1 MRHKF
6 LKFLPS
12 FILIVIAIGI
22 WFSQNWYKMPKYI
35 GDIKNPTYENI
46 QINWEDGPKTR
57 TSSKPNIIIIL
68 VDDLGFNQISSYG
81 GGMANGQFK
90 TPNIDKL
97 ANDGVLCTNG
107 YSSSPVCSPSRA
119 SLLTGRFATRFGYE
133 FTPTTSSM
141 MKAISVFSK
150 KNGIADGIYYDN
162 REENIIAID
171 QMGIPQ
177 SEKTIPE
184 MLKPEGY
191 HNIHIGKWHL
201 GHGKDFLPRKH
212 GFDESLR
219 MDQGSLFLP
228 ENDKNVINAKLD
240 FDPIDKVLWGNLPYA
255 VNFNEGP
262 RMNPDGHLTDYLTDE
277 AVKVI
282 EKNKNRPFFLYLAYW
297 AVHSP
302 LQAKKEDYEKLS
314 FIKNHEERVLA
325 SMVMTVDR
333 GVGKIRD
340 VLKENNMDDNTI
352 IIFTSDNGA
361 PGYIGLPDLNK
372 PYRGWKLT
380 HFEGGVHVPFIVS
393 YPNKIPKGSAYNGRV
408 SNLDIFSTAASL
420 AGIDINRNDLQ
431 QIQFD
436 GVNILPYLSG
446 EKEGEPDRV
455 LFNKSGDYSFLIKDG
470 WKLQVDL
477 IQNKKWLYNLNED
490 PTEQINLIES
500 DLEKLNELGKILN
513 KKLSEQVKP
522 IWPSLLDWPIF
533 IDKTLD
539 ETVIKNDEY
548 IFWAN

>member
-1 MRHKF
+1 MRQNFFRF
-6 LKFLPS
+6 LIV
-12 FILIVIAIGI
+12 FILVVVAIGI

-35 GDIKNPTYENI
+35 SNLKNPTIENVTI
-46 QINWEDGPKTR
+46 EWENGPKNR
-57 TSSKPNIIIIL
+57 SISKPNIIVVL

-81 GGMANGQFK
+81 GGMSNGNFK
-90 TPNIDKL
+90 TPNIDNL

-107 YSSSPVCSPSRA
+107 YSSSPICSPSRA

-141 MKAISVFSK
+141 MKAISLFSK
-150 KNGIADGIYYDN
+150 KNEVADGIYYN
-162 REENIIAID
+162 KREENIIDIE
-171 QMGIPQ
+171 QMGLPQ
-177 SEKTIPE
+177 SEKTIAE

-191 HNIHIGKWHL
+191 HSIHIGKWHL
-201 GHGKDFLPRKH
+201 GHANDFLPRKH

-219 MDQGSLFLP
+219 IDQGSLFLP
-228 ENDKNVINAKLD
+228 EDDKNVINAKLE

-262 RMNPDGHLTDYLTDE
+262 RMNPDGHLTDYLTNE

-302 LQAKKEDYEKLS
+302 LQATKEDYEKLS
-314 FIKNHEERVLA
+314 FIENHDERVLA

-340 VLKENNMDDNTI
+340 VLKKNNIDDNTI

-393 YPNKIPKGSAYNGRV
+393 YPNKIPKGTTYNGRV
-408 SNLDIFSTAASL
+408 SNLDILSTVASV
-420 AGIDINRNDLQ
+420 AGVDMNRNDLKE
-431 QIQFD
+431 IEFD
-436 GVNILPYLSG
+436 GANVLPYLIG
-446 EKEGEPDRV
+446 ENEGEPQRV
-455 LFNKSGDYSFLIKDG
+455 LFNKSGNYSFIIKEG

-477 IQNKKWLYNLNED
+477 VQNKKWLYNLKED
-490 PTEQINLIES
+490 PTEQVNLIKS
-500 DLEKLNELGKILN
+500 DLEKLNELEKILN

-539 ETVIKNDEY
+539 ETVNKNDEY

>member
-1 MRHKF
+1 MKSKFFKF
-6 LKFLPS
+6 LLSFL
-12 FILIVIAIGI
+12 LIVVAIGI

-35 GDIKNPTYENI
+35 SNFTNSTYENVAI
-46 QINWEDGPKTR
+46 EWENGPISR
-57 TSSKPNIIIIL
+57 TNSKPNIIVVLI
-68 VDDLGFNQISSYG
+68 DDLGFNQISSYG
-81 GGMANGQFK
+81 GGMANGKFK

-97 ANDGVLCTNG
+97 ASDGVLCTNG

-141 MKAISVFSK
+141 MKAVNIFSK
-150 KNGIADGIYYDN
+150 KNEVVDGIYHND
-162 REENIIAID
+162 RSENIIDID

-177 SEKTIPE
+177 SERTIAE

-201 GHGKDFLPRKH
+201 GHAKDFLPRRH

-228 ENDKNVINAKLD
+228 EDDNNVVNAKID
-240 FDPIDKVLWGNLPYA
+240 FDPIDKLLWGNLPYA

-262 RMNPDGHLTDYLTDE
+262 RIKPDGHLTDYLTDE

-314 FIKNHEERVLA
+314 FIENHEERVLA

-340 VLKENNMDDNTI
+340 VLKKNKIDDNTI

-393 YPNKIPKGSAYNGRV
+393 YPNKISKGKTYKGRV
-408 SNLDIFSTAASL
+408 SNLDIFSTVASV
-420 AGIDINRNDLQ
+420 AGVDLNRNDLRE
-431 QIQFD
+431 IKFD

-446 EKEGEPDRV
+446 ANEGEPERI

-477 IQNKKWLYNLNED
+477 VQNKKWLYNLNQD
-490 PTEQINLIES
+490 PIEKINLIKS
-500 DLEKLNELGKILN
+500 NIEKLNELELILSN
-513 KKLSEQVKP
+513 KLSEQVKP

-539 ETVIKNDEY
+539 EKVNKTDEY

>member
-1 MRHKF
+1 MKSKFFKF
-6 LKFLPS
+6 LLSFL
-12 FILIVIAIGI
+12 LIVVAIGI

-35 GDIKNPTYENI
+35 SNFTNSTYENVAI
-46 QINWEDGPKTR
+46 EWENGPISR
-57 TSSKPNIIIIL
+57 TNSKPNIIVVLI
-68 VDDLGFNQISSYG
+68 DDLGFNQISSYG
-81 GGMANGQFK
+81 GGMANGKFK

-97 ANDGVLCTNG
+97 ASDGVLCTNG

-141 MKAISVFSK
+141 MKAISIFSK
-150 KNGIADGIYYDN
+150 KNEVVDGIYHND
-162 REENIIAID
+162 RSENIIDID

-177 SEKTIPE
+177 SERTIAE

-201 GHGKDFLPRKH
+201 GHAKDFLPRRH

-219 MDQGSLFLP
+219 IDQGSLFLP
-228 ENDKNVINAKLD
+228 EDDENVINAKLD

-314 FIKNHEERVLA
+314 FIENHEERVLA

-340 VLKENNMDDNTI
+340 VLKKNKIDDNTI

-393 YPNKIPKGSAYNGRV
+393 YPNKISKGRTYKGRV
-408 SNLDIFSTAASL
+408 SNLDIFSTVASV
-420 AGIDINRNDLQ
+420 AGVDMTRNDLKD
-431 QIQFD
+431 IAFD
-436 GVNILPYLSG
+436 GANLIPYLSG
-446 EKEGEPDRV
+446 ENEGEPERI
-455 LFNKSGDYSFLIKDG
+455 LFNKSGDYSFLIKEG

-477 IQNKKWLYNLNED
+477 VQNKKWLYNLNED
-490 PTEQINLIES
+490 PTEQLNLSES
-500 DLEKLNELGKILN
+500 NFTKLNELEEILN
-513 KKLSEQVKP
+513 NKLSEQVKP

-539 ETVIKNDEY
+539 DKVNKNDEY

>member
-1 MRHKF
+1 MRKNF
-6 LKFLPS
+6 LRFLIV
-12 FILIVIAIGI
+12 FILVFVAIGI

-35 GDIKNPTYENI
+35 SNLKNPTIENVAI
-46 QINWEDGPKTR
+46 EWEDGPKSR
-57 TSSKPNIIIIL
+57 TSSKPNIIVVL

-81 GGMANGQFK
+81 GGMANGKFK

-97 ANDGVLCTNG
+97 ASDGVLCTNG

-119 SLLTGRFATRFGYE
+119 SLLTGRFATRFGFE

-141 MKAISVFSK
+141 MKAVSLFSK
-150 KNGIADGIYYDN
+150 KNEVADGIYYN
-162 REENIIAID
+162 EREENIIDIEE
-171 QMGIPQ
+171 MGLPQ
-177 SEKTIPE
+177 SEKTISE

-201 GHGKDFLPRKH
+201 GHAKDFLPRKH

-219 MDQGSLFLP
+219 IDQGSLFLP
-228 ENDKNVINAKLD
+228 EDDKNVINAKLE

-262 RMNPDGHLTDYLTDE
+262 RMNPDGHLTDYLTNE

-302 LQAKKEDYEKLS
+302 LQATKEDYEKLS
-314 FIKNHEERVLA
+314 FIENHDERVLA

-340 VLKENNMDDNTI
+340 VLKKNNIDDNTI

-393 YPNKIPKGSAYNGRV
+393 YPNKIPKGTTYNGRV
-408 SNLDIFSTAASL
+408 SNLDILSTVASV
-420 AGIDINRNDLQ
+420 AGVDMNRNDLKE
-431 QIQFD
+431 IEFD
-436 GVNILPYLSG
+436 GVNVLPYLIG
-446 EKEGEPDRV
+446 ENEGEPQRV
-455 LFNKSGDYSFLIKDG
+455 LFNKSGNYSFLIKDG

-477 IQNKKWLYNLNED
+477 VQNKKWLYNLKED
-490 PTEQINLIES
+490 PTEQINLIKS
-500 DLEKLNELGKILN
+500 DLEKLNELELILSN
-513 KKLSEQVKP
+513 KLSEQVKP

-539 ETVIKNDEY
+539 EKVNNTDEY

>member
-1 MRHKF
+1 MRKNF
-6 LKFLPS
+6 FRLLIV
-12 FILIVIAIGI
+12 FILIVVAIGI

-35 GDIKNPTYENI
+35 SNLKNPTIENVKI
-46 QINWEDGPKTR
+46 EWENGPETR
-57 TSSKPNIIIIL
+57 TNFKPNIIVVL

-81 GGMANGQFK
+81 GGMSNGNFK
-90 TPNIDKL
+90 TPNIDNL
-97 ANDGVLCTNG
+97 AKDGVLCTNG
-107 YSSSPVCSPSRA
+107 YSSSPICSPSRA

-133 FTPTTSSM
+133 FTPTTSSF
-141 MKAISVFSK
+141 MKAISLFSK
-150 KNGIADGIYYDN
+150 KNEVADGIYYDK
-162 REENIIAID
+162 REENIIDIE
-171 QMGIPQ
+171 QMGLPQ
-177 SEKTIPE
+177 SEKTIAE
-184 MLKPEGY
+184 ILKPEGY

-201 GHGKDFLPRKH
+201 GHANDFLPRKH

-219 MDQGSLFLP
+219 IDQGSLFLP
-228 ENDKNVINAKLD
+228 EDDENVINAKLE

-262 RMNPDGHLTDYLTDE
+262 RMNPDGHLTDYLTNE

-314 FIKNHEERVLA
+314 FIENHDERVLA

-340 VLKENNMDDNTI
+340 VLKKNNIDDNTI

-393 YPNKIPKGSAYNGRV
+393 YPNKIPKGITYNGRV
-408 SNLDIFSTAASL
+408 SNLDILSTVASV
-420 AGIDINRNDLQ
+420 AGVDMDRNDLKE
-431 QIQFD
+431 IEFD
-436 GVNILPYLSG
+436 GVNVLPYLIG
-446 EKEGEPDRV
+446 ENEGEPERV
-455 LFNKSGDYSFLIKDG
+455 LFNKSGNYSFIIKEG

-477 IQNKKWLYNLNED
+477 VQNKKWLYNLNED
-490 PTEQINLIES
+490 PTEQINLIKS
-500 DLEKLNELGKILN
+500 DLKKLNELEKILN

-539 ETVIKNDEY
+539 ETVNNNDEY

>member
-1 MRHKF
+1 MRKNF
-6 LKFLPS
+6 FKLIIV
-12 FILIVIAIGI
+12 FILISVAIGI

-35 GDIKNPTYENI
+35 SNLKNPTIENVKI
-46 QINWEDGPKTR
+46 EWENGPETR
-57 TSSKPNIIIIL
+57 TNFKPNIIVVL

-81 GGMANGQFK
+81 GGMSNGNFK
-90 TPNIDKL
+90 TPNIDNL
-97 ANDGVLCTNG
+97 AKDGVLCTNG
-107 YSSSPVCSPSRA
+107 YSSSPICSPSRA

-141 MKAISVFSK
+141 MKAISLFSK
-150 KNGIADGIYYDN
+150 KNEVADGIYYDK
-162 REENIIAID
+162 REENIIDIE
-171 QMGIPQ
+171 QMGLPQ
-177 SEKTIPE
+177 SEKTIAE

-201 GHGKDFLPRKH
+201 GHAKDFLPRKH

-219 MDQGSLFLP
+219 IDQGSLFLP
-228 ENDKNVINAKLD
+228 EDDKNVINAKLE
-240 FDPIDKVLWGNLPYA
+240 FDPIDKILWGNLPYG

-262 RMNPDGHLTDYLTDE
+262 RMNPDGHLTDYLTNE
-277 AVKVI
+277 AVKAI

-314 FIKNHEERVLA
+314 FIENHEERVLA
-325 SMVMTVDR
+325 SMVLTVDR

-340 VLKENNMDDNTI
+340 VLKKNNIDDNTI

-393 YPNKIPKGSAYNGRV
+393 YPNKIPKGTTYSGRV
-408 SNLDIFSTAASL
+408 SSLDILSTVASV
-420 AGIDINRNDLQ
+420 AGVDMNRNDLKE
-431 QIQFD
+431 IEFD
-436 GVNILPYLSG
+436 GTNVLPYLIG
-446 EKEGEPDRV
+446 EKEGEPERV
-455 LFNKSGDYSFLIKDG
+455 LFNKSGNYSFIIKEG

-477 IQNKKWLYNLNED
+477 VQNKKWLYNLNQD
-490 PTEQINLIES
+490 PTEQINLIKS
-500 DLEKLNELGKILN
+500 DLKKLNELEKILN

-539 ETVIKNDEY
+539 ETVNKNDEY

>member
-1 MRHKF
+1 MRKNF
-6 LKFLPS
+6 FRLLIV
-12 FILIVIAIGI
+12 FILIVVAIGI

-35 GDIKNPTYENI
+35 SNLKNPITENVTI
-46 QINWEDGPKTR
+46 EWENGPETR
-57 TSSKPNIIIIL
+57 TNFKPNIIVVLI
-68 VDDLGFNQISSYG
+68 DDLGFNQISSYG
-81 GGMANGQFK
+81 GGMSNGNFK
-90 TPNIDKL
+90 TPNIDNL

-107 YSSSPVCSPSRA
+107 YSSSPICSPSRA
-119 SLLTGRFATRFGYE
+119 SLLTGRFPTRFGYE

-141 MKAISVFSK
+141 MKAISLFSK
-150 KNGIADGIYYDN
+150 KNEVADGIYYDN
-162 REENIIAID
+162 REENIIDIE
-171 QMGIPQ
+171 QMGLPQ
-177 SEKTIPE
+177 SEKTIAE

-201 GHGKDFLPRKH
+201 GHSKDFLPRKH

-219 MDQGSLFLP
+219 IDQGSLFLP
-228 ENDKNVINAKLD
+228 EDDKNVINAKLE

-262 RMNPDGHLTDYLTDE
+262 RMNPDGHLTDYLTNE
-277 AVKVI
+277 AVKAI

-302 LQAKKEDYEKLS
+302 LQAKKEDYEKLF
-314 FIKNHEERVLA
+314 FIENHDERVLA

-340 VLKENNMDDNTI
+340 VLKKNNIDDNTI

-380 HFEGGVHVPFIVS
+380 HFEGGVHVPYIVS
-393 YPNKIPKGSAYNGRV
+393 YPNKIPKGITYNGRV
-408 SNLDIFSTAASL
+408 SNLDILSTVASV
-420 AGIDINRNDLQ
+420 AGVDMNRNDLKE
-431 QIQFD
+431 IEFD
-436 GVNILPYLSG
+436 GANVLPYLIG
-446 EKEGEPDRV
+446 ENEGEPERV
-455 LFNKSGDYSFLIKDG
+455 LFNKSGNYSYIIKEG
-470 WKLQVDL
+470 WKFQVDL
-477 IQNKKWLYNLNED
+477 VQNKKWLYNLNED
-490 PTEQINLIES
+490 PTEQENLIKS
-500 DLEKLNELGKILN
+500 DLEKLNELEKILN
-513 KKLSEQVKP
+513 KKISEQVKP

-539 ETVIKNDEY
+539 ETVNNNDEY

>member
-1 MRHKF
+1 MMRKLFKF
-6 LKFLPS
+6 LLIFV
-12 FILIVIAIGI
+12 LIVATIGI
-22 WFSQNWYKMPKYI
+22 WFSLNWYKMPKYI
-35 GDIKNPTYENI
+35 GQIKNPTQKNIPIEWEN
-46 QINWEDGPKTR
+46 GPKTR
-57 TSSKPNIIIIL
+57 TSSKPNIIVVL

-81 GGMANGQFK
+81 GGMSNGNFK

-97 ANDGVLCTNG
+97 ASDGVLCTNG

-141 MKAISVFSK
+141 MKAISLFSK
-150 KNGIADGIYYDN
+150 KNEVVDGVYHKD
-162 REENIIAID
+162 RSENIIDIE
-171 QMGIPQ
+171 QMGLPQ
-177 SEKTIPE
+177 SEKTIAE

-201 GHGKDFLPRKH
+201 GHANDFLPRKH

-228 ENDKNVINAKLD
+228 EDDENVINAKLE

-262 RMNPDGHLTDYLTDE
+262 RIKPDGHLTDYLTNE

-314 FIKNHEERVLA
+314 FIENHDERVLA

-333 GVGKIRD
+333 GVGKVRD
-340 VLKENNMDDNTI
+340 VLKKNNIDDNTI

-393 YPNKIPKGSAYNGRV
+393 YPNKIPKGTTYNGRV
-408 SNLDIFSTAASL
+408 SNLDILSTVASV
-420 AGIDINRNDLQ
+420 AGVDMNRNDLKD
-431 QIQFD
+431 IAFD
-436 GVNILPYLSG
+436 GANIIPYLSG
-446 EKEGEPDRV
+446 ENEGEPERI
-455 LFNKSGDYSFLIKDG
+455 LFNKSGNYSFIIKEG

-477 IQNKKWLYNLNED
+477 VQNKKWLYNLNED
-490 PTEQINLIES
+490 PTEQINLFKS
-500 DLEKLNELGKILN
+500 DLEKLNELELILSN
-513 KKLSEQVKP
+513 KLSEQVKP

-539 ETVIKNDEY
+539 EKVNNTDEY

>member
-1 MRHKF
+1 MMRKLFKF
-6 LKFLPS
+6 LLIFV
-12 FILIVIAIGI
+12 LIVATIGI

-35 GDIKNPTYENI
+35 GQIKNPTQKNIPIEWEN
-46 QINWEDGPKTR
+46 GPKTR
-57 TSSKPNIIIIL
+57 TSSKPNIIVVL

-81 GGMANGQFK
+81 RGMSNGNFK

-97 ANDGVLCTNG
+97 ASDGVLCTNG

-141 MKAISVFSK
+141 MKAISLFSK
-150 KNGIADGIYYDN
+150 KNEVVDGIYHKD
-162 REENIIAID
+162 RSENIIDIE
-171 QMGIPQ
+171 QMGLPQ
-177 SEKTIPE
+177 SEKTIAE

-201 GHGKDFLPRKH
+201 GHANDFLPRKH

-228 ENDKNVINAKLD
+228 EDDENVINAKLE

-262 RMNPDGHLTDYLTDE
+262 RMNPDGHLTDYLTNE

-314 FIKNHEERVLA
+314 FIENHEERVLA

-340 VLKENNMDDNTI
+340 ILKKNKIDDNTI

-380 HFEGGVHVPFIVS
+380 HFEGGVHVPYIVS
-393 YPNKIPKGSAYNGRV
+393 YPNKIPKGKTYNGRV
-408 SNLDIFSTAASL
+408 SNLDIYSTVANV
-420 AGIDINRNDLQ
+420 AGVDLNRNDLRE
-431 QIQFD
+431 IEFD
-436 GVNILPYLSG
+436 GVNLLPYLSG
-446 EKEGEPDRV
+446 ENEGEPERI

-477 IQNKKWLYNLNED
+477 VQNKKWLYNLNQD
-490 PTEQINLIES
+490 PTEKINLIES
-500 DLEKLNELGKILN
+500 DIEKLNQLELILSN
-513 KKLSEQVKP
+513 KLYEQVKP
-522 IWPSLLDWPIF
+522 IWQSLLDWPIF

-539 ETVIKNDEY
+539 EKVNKTDEY

>member
-6 LKFLPS
+6 FKFLLS
-12 FILIVIAIGI
+12 FIFIAFAIGF

-35 GDIKNPTYENI
+35 SNFNNPTSKNTPIEWEN
-46 QINWEDGPKTR
+46 GPETR
-57 TSSKPNIIIIL
+57 TNSKPNIIVIL

-81 GGMANGQFK
+81 GGMANGSFK

-97 ANDGVLCTNG
+97 ASEGVLCTNA

-119 SLLTGRFATRFGYE
+119 SLLTGRFATRFGFE

-141 MKAISVFSK
+141 MKAVSIFSK
-150 KNGIADGIYYDN
+150 KNEVANGIYYDE
-162 REENIIAID
+162 RKESILDIEE
-171 QMGIPQ
+171 MGIPQ
-177 SEKTIPE
+177 SEKTIAE

-201 GHGKDFLPRKH
+201 GHAKNFLPRLH

-228 ENDKNVINAKLD
+228 EDDKNVINAKLD

-262 RMNPDGHLTDYLTDE
+262 RMNPDGHLTDYLTNE

-282 EKNKNRPFFLYLAYW
+282 VKNKNRPFFLYLAYW

-314 FIKNHEERVLA
+314 FIENHEERVLA

-340 VLKENNMDDNTI
+340 VLKKNKINDNTI

-361 PGYIGLPDLNK
+361 PGYVGLPDLNK

-380 HFEGGVHVPFIVS
+380 HFEGGIHVPYIVS
-393 YPNKIPKGSAYNGRV
+393 YPNKIPKGKTYNGRV
-408 SNLDIFSTAASL
+408 SNLDIFSTVASV
-420 AGIDINRNDLQ
+420 ADVDMNRNDLRE
-431 QIQFD
+431 IEFD

-446 EKEGEPDRV
+446 ENEGEPERV

-477 IQNKKWLYNLNED
+477 VQNKKWLYNLNQD
-490 PTEQINLIES
+490 PTEKINLIES
-500 DLEKLNELGKILN
+500 DIEKLNELEKILN
-513 KKLSEQVKP
+513 DKLSEQVKP

-539 ETVIKNDEY
+539 EKVNKTDEY

>member
-1 MRHKF
+1 MMRKLFKF
-6 LKFLPS
+6 LLIFV
-12 FILIVIAIGI
+12 LIVASIGI

-35 GDIKNPTYENI
+35 AQIKNPIYENV

-57 TSSKPNIIIIL
+57 TSSKPNIIVVL

-81 GGMANGQFK
+81 GGMSNGNFK
-90 TPNIDKL
+90 TPNQDNL
-97 ANDGVLCTNG
+97 AKDGVLCTNG
-107 YSSSPVCSPSRA
+107 YSSSPICSPSRA
-119 SLLTGRFATRFGYE
+119 SLLTGRFPTRFGYE

-141 MKAISVFSK
+141 MKAISLFSK
-150 KNGIADGIYYDN
+150 KNEVADGVYYDK
-162 REENIIAID
+162 REENIIDIE
-171 QMGIPQ
+171 QMGLPQ
-177 SEKTIPE
+177 SEKTIAE

-201 GHGKDFLPRKH
+201 GHANDFLPRKH

-219 MDQGSLFLP
+219 IDQGSLFLP
-228 ENDKNVINAKLD
+228 EDDENVINAKLE

-262 RMNPDGHLTDYLTDE
+262 RMNPDGHLTDYLTNE

-314 FIKNHEERVLA
+314 FIENHDERVLA

-340 VLKENNMDDNTI
+340 VLKKNNIDDNTI

-380 HFEGGVHVPFIVS
+380 HFEGGVQVPYIVS
-393 YPNKIPKGSAYNGRV
+393 YPNKIPKVITYNGRV
-408 SNLDIFSTAASL
+408 SNLDILSTVASV
-420 AGIDINRNDLQ
+420 AGVDMDRNDLKE
-431 QIQFD
+431 IEFD
-436 GVNILPYLSG
+436 GANVLPYLIG
-446 EKEGEPDRV
+446 ENEGEPERV
-455 LFNKSGDYSFLIKDG
+455 LFNKSGNYSFIIKEG

-477 IQNKKWLYNLNED
+477 VQNKKWLYNLNED
-490 PTEQINLIES
+490 PTEQINLIKS
-500 DLEKLNELGKILN
+500 DLKKLNELEKILN

-539 ETVIKNDEY
+539 ETVNNNDEY

>member
-1 MRHKF
+1 MKRKFYKF
-6 LKFLPS
+6 LLS
-12 FILIVIAIGI
+12 FVLIVVAIGI

-35 GDIKNPTYENI
+35 SNFTNPTYENVAI
-46 QINWEDGPKTR
+46 EWENGPISR
-57 TSSKPNIIIIL
+57 TNSKPNIIVVL

-81 GGMANGQFK
+81 GGMANGKFK

-97 ANDGVLCTNG
+97 ASDGVLCTNG

-141 MKAISVFSK
+141 MKAVNIFSK
-150 KNGIADGIYYDN
+150 KNEVVDGIYHND
-162 REENIIAID
+162 RSENIIDIE

-177 SEKTIPE
+177 SERTIAE

-201 GHGKDFLPRKH
+201 GHAKDFLPRRH

-228 ENDKNVINAKLD
+228 EDDDDVVNAKID
-240 FDPIDKVLWGNLPYA
+240 FDPIDKLLWGNLPYA
-255 VNFNEGP
+255 VNFNEGTRIKP
-262 RMNPDGHLTDYLTDE
+262 EGHLTDYLTNE
-277 AVKVI
+277 AVKAI

-314 FIKNHEERVLA
+314 FIENHEERVLA

-340 VLKENNMDDNTI
+340 VLKKNNIDDNTI

-372 PYRGWKLT
+372 PYRGWKFT
-380 HFEGGVHVPFIVS
+380 HFEGGVHIPYIVS
-393 YPNKIPKGSAYNGRV
+393 YPNKIPKGKIYDGRV
-408 SNLDIFSTAASL
+408 SNLDIFSTVASV
-420 AGIDINRNDLQ
+420 AGVDLNRNDLRE
-431 QIQFD
+431 IKFD

-446 EKEGEPDRV
+446 ANEGEPERI

-477 IQNKKWLYNLNED
+477 VQNKKWLYNLNQD
-490 PTEQINLIES
+490 PIEKINLIES
-500 DLEKLNELGKILN
+500 NIEKLNELELILSN
-513 KKLSEQVKP
+513 KLSEQVKP

-539 ETVIKNDEY
+539 EKVNKTDEY

>member
-340 VLKENNMDDNTI
+340 VLKENYMDDNTI

-500 DLEKLNELGKILN
+500 YPEKLNELGKILN

>member
-1 MRHKF
+1 MRKIFFRF
-6 LKFLPS
+6 LIV
-12 FILIVIAIGI
+12 FILIVVAIGI

-35 GDIKNPTYENI
+35 SNLKNPTIENVTI
-46 QINWEDGPKTR
+46 EWENGPETR
-57 TSSKPNIIIIL
+57 TNFKPNIIVVL

-81 GGMANGQFK
+81 GGMSNGNFK
-90 TPNIDKL
+90 TPNIDNL
-97 ANDGVLCTNG
+97 AKDGVLCTNG
-107 YSSSPVCSPSRA
+107 YSSSPICSPSRA

-141 MKAISVFSK
+141 MKAISLFSK
-150 KNGIADGIYYDN
+150 KNEVADGIYYDK
-162 REENIIAID
+162 REENIIDIE
-171 QMGIPQ
+171 QMGLPQ
-177 SEKTIPE
+177 SEKTIAE

-201 GHGKDFLPRKH
+201 GHSKDFLPRKH

-219 MDQGSLFLP
+219 IDQGSLFLP
-228 ENDKNVINAKLD
+228 EDDKNVINAKLE

-262 RMNPDGHLTDYLTDE
+262 RMNPDGHLTDYLTNE
-277 AVKVI
+277 AVKAI

-314 FIKNHEERVLA
+314 FIENHDERVLA

-340 VLKENNMDDNTI
+340 VLKKNNIDDNTI

-380 HFEGGVHVPFIVS
+380 HFEGGVHVPFMVS
-393 YPNKIPKGSAYNGRV
+393 YPNKIPKGTTYSGRV
-408 SNLDIFSTAASL
+408 SSLDILSTVASV
-420 AGIDINRNDLQ
+420 AGVDMNRNDLKE
-431 QIQFD
+431 IEFD
-436 GVNILPYLSG
+436 GTNVLPYLIG
-446 EKEGEPDRV
+446 EKEGEPERV
-455 LFNKSGDYSFLIKDG
+455 LFNKSGNYSFIIKEG

-477 IQNKKWLYNLNED
+477 VQNKKWLYNLNED
-490 PTEQINLIES
+490 PTEQINLIKS
-500 DLEKLNELGKILN
+500 DLKKLNELEKILN

-539 ETVIKNDEY
+539 ETVNKNDEY

>member
-1 MRHKF
+1 MKRKFYKF
-6 LKFLPS
+6 LLS
-12 FILIVIAIGI
+12 FVLIVVAIGI

-35 GDIKNPTYENI
+35 SNFTNPTYENVAI
-46 QINWEDGPKTR
+46 EWENGPISR
-57 TSSKPNIIIIL
+57 TNSKPNIIVVL

-81 GGMANGQFK
+81 GGMANGKFK

-97 ANDGVLCTNG
+97 ASDGVLCTNG

-141 MKAISVFSK
+141 MKAVNIFSK
-150 KNGIADGIYYDN
+150 KNEVVDGIYHND
-162 REENIIAID
+162 RSENIIDIE

-177 SEKTIPE
+177 SERTIAE

-201 GHGKDFLPRKH
+201 GHAKDFLPRRH

-228 ENDKNVINAKLD
+228 EDDDDVVNAKID
-240 FDPIDKVLWGNLPYA
+240 FDPIDKLLWGNLPYA
-255 VNFNEGP
+255 VNFNEGTRIKP
-262 RMNPDGHLTDYLTDE
+262 EGHLTDYLTNE
-277 AVKVI
+277 AVKAI

-314 FIKNHEERVLA
+314 FIENHEERVLA

-340 VLKENNMDDNTI
+340 VLKKNNIDDNTI

-380 HFEGGVHVPFIVS
+380 HFEGGVHIPYIVN
-393 YPNKIPKGSAYNGRV
+393 YPNKIPKGKIYDGRV
-408 SNLDIFSTAASL
+408 SNLDIFSTVASV
-420 AGIDINRNDLQ
+420 AGVDLNRNDLRD
-431 QIQFD
+431 IKFD

-446 EKEGEPDRV
+446 GNEGEPERI
-455 LFNKSGDYSFLIKDG
+455 LFNKSGDYSFLIKEG

-477 IQNKKWLYNLNED
+477 VQNKKWLYNLNQD
-490 PTEQINLIES
+490 PTEQLNLSES
-500 DLEKLNELGKILN
+500 NFTKLNELEEILN
-513 KKLSEQVKP
+513 NKLSEQVKP

-539 ETVIKNDEY
+539 EKVNKTDEY

>member
-1 MRHKF
+1 MKRKFYKF
-6 LKFLPS
+6 LLS
-12 FILIVIAIGI
+12 FVLIVVAIGI

-35 GDIKNPTYENI
+35 SNFTNPTYENVAI
-46 QINWEDGPKTR
+46 EWENGPISR
-57 TSSKPNIIIIL
+57 TNSKPNIIVVL

-81 GGMANGQFK
+81 GGMANGKFK

-97 ANDGVLCTNG
+97 ASDGVLCTNG

-141 MKAISVFSK
+141 MKAVNVFSK
-150 KNGIADGIYYDN
+150 KNEVVDGIYHND
-162 REENIIAID
+162 RSENIIDIE

-177 SEKTIPE
+177 SERTIAE

-201 GHGKDFLPRKH
+201 GHAKDFLPRRH

-228 ENDKNVINAKLD
+228 EDDDDVVNAKID
-240 FDPIDKVLWGNLPYA
+240 FDPIDKLLWGNLPYA
-255 VNFNEGP
+255 VNFNEGTRIKP
-262 RMNPDGHLTDYLTDE
+262 EGYLTDYLTNE
-277 AVKVI
+277 AVKAI

-314 FIKNHEERVLA
+314 FIENHEERVLA

-340 VLKENNMDDNTI
+340 VLKKNNIDDNTI

-380 HFEGGVHVPFIVS
+380 HFEGGVHIPYIVS
-393 YPNKIPKGSAYNGRV
+393 YPNKIPKGKIYDGRV
-408 SNLDIFSTAASL
+408 SNLDIFSTVASV
-420 AGIDINRNDLQ
+420 AGVDLNRNDLRE
-431 QIQFD
+431 IKFD

-446 EKEGEPDRV
+446 ANEGEPERI

-477 IQNKKWLYNLNED
+477 VQNKKWLYNLNQD
-490 PTEQINLIES
+490 PIEKINLIES
-500 DLEKLNELGKILN
+500 NIEKLNELELILSN
-513 KKLSEQVKP
+513 KLSEQVKP

-539 ETVIKNDEY
+539 EKVNKTDEY

>member
-1 MRHKF
+1 MKRKFYKF
-6 LKFLPS
+6 LLS
-12 FILIVIAIGI
+12 FVLIVVAIGI

-35 GDIKNPTYENI
+35 SNFTNPTYENVAI
-46 QINWEDGPKTR
+46 EWENGPISR
-57 TSSKPNIIIIL
+57 TNSKPNIIVVL

-81 GGMANGQFK
+81 GGMANGKFK

-97 ANDGVLCTNG
+97 ASDGVLCTNG

-141 MKAISVFSK
+141 MKAVNVFSK
-150 KNGIADGIYYDN
+150 KNEVVDGIYHND
-162 REENIIAID
+162 RSENIIDIE

-177 SEKTIPE
+177 SERTIAE

-201 GHGKDFLPRKH
+201 GHAKDFLPRRH

-228 ENDKNVINAKLD
+228 EDDDDVVNAKID
-240 FDPIDKVLWGNLPYA
+240 FDPIDKLLWGNLPYA
-255 VNFNEGP
+255 VNFNEGTRIKP
-262 RMNPDGHLTDYLTDE
+262 EGHLTDYLTNE
-277 AVKVI
+277 AVKAI

-314 FIKNHEERVLA
+314 FIENHEERVLA

-340 VLKENNMDDNTI
+340 VLKKNNIDDNTI

-380 HFEGGVHVPFIVS
+380 HFEGGVHIPYIVS
-393 YPNKIPKGSAYNGRV
+393 YPNKIPKGKIYDGRV
-408 SNLDIFSTAASL
+408 SNLDIFSTVASV
-420 AGIDINRNDLQ
+420 AGVDLNRNDLRD
-431 QIQFD
+431 IKFD

-446 EKEGEPDRV
+446 GNEGEPERI
-455 LFNKSGDYSFLIKDG
+455 LFNKSGDYSFLIKEG

-477 IQNKKWLYNLNED
+477 VQNKKWLYNLNQD
-490 PTEQINLIES
+490 PIEKINLIES
-500 DLEKLNELGKILN
+500 DIEKLNELELILSN
-513 KKLSEQVKP
+513 KLSEQVKP

-539 ETVIKNDEY
+539 EKVNKTDEY

>member
-1 MRHKF
+1 MMRKLFKF
-6 LKFLPS
+6 LLIFV
-12 FILIVIAIGI
+12 LIVATIGI

-35 GDIKNPTYENI
+35 GQIKNPTQKNIPIEWEN
-46 QINWEDGPKTR
+46 GPKTR
-57 TSSKPNIIIIL
+57 TSSKPNIIVVL

-81 GGMANGQFK
+81 GGMSNGNFK

-97 ANDGVLCTNG
+97 ASDGVLCTNG

-141 MKAISVFSK
+141 MKAISLFSK
-150 KNGIADGIYYDN
+150 KNEVVDGVYHKD
-162 REENIIAID
+162 RFENIIDIE
-171 QMGIPQ
+171 QMGLPQ
-177 SEKTIPE
+177 SEKTIAE

-201 GHGKDFLPRKH
+201 GHANDFLPRKH

-228 ENDKNVINAKLD
+228 EDDENVINAKLE

-262 RMNPDGHLTDYLTDE
+262 RIKPDGHLTDYLTNE

-314 FIKNHEERVLA
+314 FIENHDERVLA

-340 VLKENNMDDNTI
+340 VLKKNNIDDNTI

-393 YPNKIPKGSAYNGRV
+393 YPKKIPKGTTYNGRV
-408 SNLDIFSTAASL
+408 SNLDILSTVASV
-420 AGIDINRNDLQ
+420 AGVDMNGNNLKDIA
-431 QIQFD
+431 FD
-436 GVNILPYLSG
+436 GANIIPYLSG
-446 EKEGEPDRV
+446 ENEGEPERI
-455 LFNKSGDYSFLIKDG
+455 LFNKSGNYSFIIKEG

-477 IQNKKWLYNLNED
+477 VQNKKWLYNLNED
-490 PTEQINLIES
+490 PTEQINLFKS
-500 DLEKLNELGKILN
+500 DLEKLNELELILSN
-513 KKLSEQVKP
+513 KLSEQVKP

-539 ETVIKNDEY
+539 EKVNNTDEY

>member
-1 MRHKF
+1 MKRKFFKF
-6 LKFLPS
+6 LLSFL
-12 FILIVIAIGI
+12 LIVVAIGI

-35 GDIKNPTYENI
+35 SNFTNSTYENVAI
-46 QINWEDGPKTR
+46 EWENGPISR
-57 TSSKPNIIIIL
+57 TNSKPNIIVVLI
-68 VDDLGFNQISSYG
+68 DDLGFNQISSYG
-81 GGMANGQFK
+81 GGMANGKFK

-97 ANDGVLCTNG
+97 ASDGVLCTNG

-141 MKAISVFSK
+141 MKAISIFSK
-150 KNGIADGIYYDN
+150 KNEVVDGIYHND
-162 REENIIAID
+162 RSENIIDID

-177 SEKTIPE
+177 SERTIAE

-201 GHGKDFLPRKH
+201 GHAKDFLPRRH

-219 MDQGSLFLP
+219 IDQGSLFLP
-228 ENDKNVINAKLD
+228 ENDENVINAKLD

-314 FIKNHEERVLA
+314 FIENHEERVLA

-340 VLKENNMDDNTI
+340 ILKKNKIDDNTI

-393 YPNKIPKGSAYNGRV
+393 YPNKISKGRTYKGRV
-408 SNLDIFSTAASL
+408 SNLDIFSTVASV
-420 AGIDINRNDLQ
+420 AGVDMTRNDLKD
-431 QIQFD
+431 IAFD
-436 GVNILPYLSG
+436 GANLIPYLSG
-446 EKEGEPDRV
+446 ENEGEPERI
-455 LFNKSGDYSFLIKDG
+455 LFNKSGDYSFLIKEG

-477 IQNKKWLYNLNED
+477 VQNKKWLYNLNED
-490 PTEQINLIES
+490 PTEQLNLSES
-500 DLEKLNELGKILN
+500 NFTKLNELEEILN
-513 KKLSEQVKP
+513 NKLSEQVKP
-522 IWPSLLDWPIF
+522 IWPSLIDWPIF

-539 ETVIKNDEY
+539 DKVNKNDEY

>member
-1 MRHKF
+1 MEHKF
-6 LKFLPS
+6 LKILLS
-12 FILIVIAIGI
+12 FVFIAIGTGI

-35 GDIKNPTYENI
+35 SNFTNPTYENI
-46 QINWEDGPKTR
+46 AIEWENGPESR
-57 TSSKPNIIIIL
+57 TSSKPNIIVVLI
-68 VDDLGFNQISSYG
+68 DDLGFNQISSYG
-81 GGMANGQFK
+81 GGMANGKFK

-141 MKAISVFSK
+141 MKAVNVFSK
-150 KNGIADGIYYDN
+150 KNEVVDGIYHND
-162 REENIIAID
+162 RSENIIDIE

-177 SEKTIPE
+177 SERTIAE

-201 GHGKDFLPRKH
+201 GHAKDFLPRRH

-228 ENDKNVINAKLD
+228 EDDDDVVNAKID
-240 FDPIDKVLWGNLPYA
+240 FDPIDKLLWGNLPYA
-255 VNFNEGP
+255 VNFNEGTRIKP
-262 RMNPDGHLTDYLTDE
+262 EGHLTDYLTNE
-277 AVKVI
+277 AVKAI

-314 FIKNHEERVLA
+314 FIENHEERVLA

-340 VLKENNMDDNTI
+340 VLKKNNIDDNTI

-393 YPNKIPKGSAYNGRV
+393 YPGKIPKGTTYNGRV
-408 SNLDIFSTAASL
+408 SNLDIFSTL
-420 AGIDINRNDLQ
+420 ANVAGVDMSREDL
-431 QIQFD
+431 IEIEFD

-446 EKEGEPDRV
+446 ENEGEPERI

-477 IQNKKWLYNLNED
+477 VQNKKWLYNLNED
-490 PTEQINLIES
+490 PTEQL
-500 DLEKLNELGKILN
+500 DLSETNFIKLNKLEEILN
-513 KKLSEQVKP
+513 NKLSEQVKP

-533 IDKTLD
+533 VDKTLD
-539 ETVIKNDEY
+539 QEVNNKDEY

>member
-1 MRHKF
+1 MMRKLFKF
-6 LKFLPS
+6 LLIFV
-12 FILIVIAIGI
+12 LIVATIGI

-35 GDIKNPTYENI
+35 GQIKNPTQKNIPIEWEN
-46 QINWEDGPKTR
+46 GPKTR
-57 TSSKPNIIIIL
+57 TSSKPNIIVVL

-81 GGMANGQFK
+81 GGMSNGNFK

-97 ANDGVLCTNG
+97 ASDGVLCTNG

-141 MKAISVFSK
+141 MKAISLFSK
-150 KNGIADGIYYDN
+150 KNEVVDGVYHKD
-162 REENIIAID
+162 RSENIIDIE
-171 QMGIPQ
+171 QMGLPQ
-177 SEKTIPE
+177 SEKTIAE

-201 GHGKDFLPRKH
+201 GHANDFLPRKH

-228 ENDKNVINAKLD
+228 EDDENVINAKLE

-262 RMNPDGHLTDYLTDE
+262 RIKPDGHLTDYLTNE

-314 FIKNHEERVLA
+314 FIENHDERVLA

-340 VLKENNMDDNTI
+340 VLKKNNIDDNTI

-393 YPNKIPKGSAYNGRV
+393 YPNKIPKGTTYNGRV
-408 SNLDIFSTAASL
+408 SNLDILSTVASV
-420 AGIDINRNDLQ
+420 AGVDMNRNDLKD
-431 QIQFD
+431 IAFD
-436 GVNILPYLSG
+436 GANIIPYLSG
-446 EKEGEPDRV
+446 ENEGEPERV
-455 LFNKSGDYSFLIKDG
+455 LFNKSGNYSFIIKEG

-477 IQNKKWLYNLNED
+477 VQNKKWLYNLNED
-490 PTEQINLIES
+490 PTEQINLFKS
-500 DLEKLNELGKILN
+500 DLEKLNELELILSN
-513 KKLSEQVKP
+513 KLSEQVKP

-539 ETVIKNDEY
+539 EKVNNTDEY

>member
-1 MRHKF
+1 MMRKLFKF
-6 LKFLPS
+6 LLIFV
-12 FILIVIAIGI
+12 LIVATIGI
-22 WFSQNWYKMPKYI
+22 WFSLNWYKMPKYI
-35 GDIKNPTYENI
+35 GQIKNPTQKNIPIEWEN
-46 QINWEDGPKTR
+46 GPKTR
-57 TSSKPNIIIIL
+57 TSSKPNIIVVL

-81 GGMANGQFK
+81 GGMSNGNFK

-97 ANDGVLCTNG
+97 ASDGVLCTNG

-141 MKAISVFSK
+141 MKAISLFSK
-150 KNGIADGIYYDN
+150 KNEVVDGVYHKD
-162 REENIIAID
+162 RSENIIDIE
-171 QMGIPQ
+171 QMGLPQ
-177 SEKTIPE
+177 SEKTIAE

-201 GHGKDFLPRKH
+201 GHANDFLPRKH

-228 ENDKNVINAKLD
+228 EDDENVINAKLE

-262 RMNPDGHLTDYLTDE
+262 RIKPDGHLTDYLTNE

-314 FIKNHEERVLA
+314 FIENHDERVLA

-340 VLKENNMDDNTI
+340 VLKKNNIDDNTI

-393 YPNKIPKGSAYNGRV
+393 YPNKIPKGTTYNGRV
-408 SNLDIFSTAASL
+408 SNLDILSTVASV
-420 AGIDINRNDLQ
+420 AGVDMNRNDLKD
-431 QIQFD
+431 IAFD
-436 GVNILPYLSG
+436 GANIIPYLSG
-446 EKEGEPDRV
+446 ENEGEPERI
-455 LFNKSGDYSFLIKDG
+455 LFNKSGNYSFIIKEG

-477 IQNKKWLYNLNED
+477 VQNKKWLYNLNED
-490 PTEQINLIES
+490 PTEQINLFKS
-500 DLEKLNELGKILN
+500 DLEKLNELELILSN
-513 KKLSEQVKP
+513 KLSEQVKP

-539 ETVIKNDEY
+539 EKVNNTDEY

>member
-408 SNLDIFSTAASL
+408 SNLDIFSTVASL

-431 QIQFD
+431 EIEFD

-500 DLEKLNELGKILN
+500 YPEKLNEFEKILN
-513 KKLSEQVKP
+513 EKLSEQVKP

>member
-1 MRHKF
+1 MKRKFFKF
-6 LKFLPS
+6 LLS
-12 FILIVIAIGI
+12 LVLIIVAIGI

-35 GDIKNPTYENI
+35 SNFTNPTYENVAI
-46 QINWEDGPKTR
+46 EWENGPISR
-57 TSSKPNIIIIL
+57 SNSKPNIIVVLI
-68 VDDLGFNQISSYG
+68 DDLGFNQISSYG
-81 GGMANGQFK
+81 GGMANGKFK

-97 ANDGVLCTNG
+97 ASDGVLCTNG

-141 MKAISVFSK
+141 MKAVNVFSK
-150 KNGIADGIYYDN
+150 KNEVVDGIYHND
-162 REENIIAID
+162 RSENIIDIE

-177 SEKTIPE
+177 SERTIAE

-201 GHGKDFLPRKH
+201 GHAKDFLPRRH

-228 ENDKNVINAKLD
+228 EDDDDVVNAKID
-240 FDPIDKVLWGNLPYA
+240 FDPIDKLLWGNLPYA
-255 VNFNEGP
+255 VNFNEGTRIKP
-262 RMNPDGHLTDYLTDE
+262 EGHLTDYLTNE
-277 AVKVI
+277 AVKAI

-314 FIKNHEERVLA
+314 FIENHEERVLA

-340 VLKENNMDDNTI
+340 VLKKNNIDDNTI

-361 PGYIGLPDLNK
+361 PGYIGLPHLNK

-380 HFEGGVHVPFIVS
+380 HFEGGIHIPYIVS
-393 YPNKIPKGSAYNGRV
+393 YPNKIPKGKTYDGRV
-408 SNLDIFSTAASL
+408 SNLDIFSTVASVADVDL
-420 AGIDINRNDLQ
+420 NRNDLRE
-431 QIQFD
+431 IKFD

-446 EKEGEPDRV
+446 GNEGEPERI

-477 IQNKKWLYNLNED
+477 VQNKKWLYNLKRD
-490 PTEQINLIES
+490 PTEKINLIES
-500 DLEKLNELGKILN
+500 DIEKLNELELILSN
-513 KKLSEQVKP
+513 KLSEQVKP

-539 ETVIKNDEY
+539 EKVNKTDEY

>member
-81 GGMANGQFK
+81 GGMANVQFK

-314 FIKNHEERVLA
+314 FIENHEERVLA

-340 VLKENNMDDNTI
+340 VLKENNIDDNTI

-500 DLEKLNELGKILN
+500 YPEKLNELGKILN

>member
-1 MRHKF
+1 MMRKLFKF
-6 LKFLPS
+6 LLIFV
-12 FILIVIAIGI
+12 LIVATIGI
-22 WFSQNWYKMPKYI
+22 WFSLNWYKMPKYI
-35 GDIKNPTYENI
+35 GQIKNPTQKNIPIEWEN
-46 QINWEDGPKTR
+46 GPKTR
-57 TSSKPNIIIIL
+57 TSSKPNIIVVL

-81 GGMANGQFK
+81 GGMSNGNFK

-97 ANDGVLCTNG
+97 ASDGVLCTNG

-141 MKAISVFSK
+141 MKAISLFSK
-150 KNGIADGIYYDN
+150 KNEVVDGVYHKD
-162 REENIIAID
+162 RSENIIDIE
-171 QMGIPQ
+171 QMGLPQ
-177 SEKTIPE
+177 SEKTIAE

-201 GHGKDFLPRKH
+201 GHANDFLPRKH

-228 ENDKNVINAKLD
+228 EDDENVINAKLE

-262 RMNPDGHLTDYLTDE
+262 RIKPDGHLTDYLTNE

-314 FIKNHEERVLA
+314 FIENHDERVLA

-340 VLKENNMDDNTI
+340 VLKKNNIDDNTI

-393 YPNKIPKGSAYNGRV
+393 YPNKIPKGTTYNGRV
-408 SNLDIFSTAASL
+408 SNLDILSTVASV
-420 AGIDINRNDLQ
+420 AGVDMNRNDLKD
-431 QIQFD
+431 IAFD
-436 GVNILPYLSG
+436 GANIIPYLSG
-446 EKEGEPDRV
+446 ENEGQPERI
-455 LFNKSGDYSFLIKDG
+455 LFNKSGNYSFIIKEG

-477 IQNKKWLYNLNED
+477 VQNKKWLYNLNED
-490 PTEQINLIES
+490 PTEQINLFKS
-500 DLEKLNELGKILN
+500 DLEKLNELELILSN
-513 KKLSEQVKP
+513 KLSEQVKP

-539 ETVIKNDEY
+539 EKVNNTDEY

>member
-1 MRHKF
+1 MRKNF
-6 LKFLPS
+6 FKLIIV
-12 FILIVIAIGI
+12 FILISVAIGI

-35 GDIKNPTYENI
+35 SNLKNPTIENVKI
-46 QINWEDGPKTR
+46 EWENGPETR
-57 TSSKPNIIIIL
+57 TNFKPNIIVVL

-81 GGMANGQFK
+81 GGMSNGNFK
-90 TPNIDKL
+90 TPNIDNL
-97 ANDGVLCTNG
+97 AKDGVLCTNG
-107 YSSSPVCSPSRA
+107 YSSSPICSPSRA

-141 MKAISVFSK
+141 MKAISLFSK
-150 KNGIADGIYYDN
+150 KNEVADGIYYDK
-162 REENIIAID
+162 REENIIDIE
-171 QMGIPQ
+171 QMGLPQ
-177 SEKTIPE
+177 SEKTIAE

-201 GHGKDFLPRKH
+201 GHSKDFLPRKH

-219 MDQGSLFLP
+219 IDQGSLFLP
-228 ENDKNVINAKLD
+228 EDDKNVINAKLE
-240 FDPIDKVLWGNLPYA
+240 FDPIDKILWGNLPYG

-262 RMNPDGHLTDYLTDE
+262 RMNPDGHLTDYLTNE
-277 AVKVI
+277 AVKAI

-314 FIKNHEERVLA
+314 FIENHDERVLA

-340 VLKENNMDDNTI
+340 VLKKNNIDDNTI

-393 YPNKIPKGSAYNGRV
+393 YPNKIPKGTTYKGRV
-408 SNLDIFSTAASL
+408 SNLDILSTVASV
-420 AGIDINRNDLQ
+420 AGVNMNRNDLKE
-431 QIQFD
+431 IELD
-436 GVNILPYLSG
+436 GANVLPYLIG
-446 EKEGEPDRV
+446 ENEGEPQRV
-455 LFNKSGDYSFLIKDG
+455 LFNKSGNYSYIIKEG

-477 IQNKKWLYNLNED
+477 VQNKKWLYNLNQD
-490 PTEQINLIES
+490 PTEQINLIKS
-500 DLEKLNELGKILN
+500 DLKKLNELEKILN

-539 ETVIKNDEY
+539 ETVNKNDEY

>member
-1 MRHKF
+1 MMRKLFKF
-6 LKFLPS
+6 LLIFV
-12 FILIVIAIGI
+12 LIVATIGI

-35 GDIKNPTYENI
+35 GQIKNPTQKNIPIEWEN
-46 QINWEDGPKTR
+46 GPKTR
-57 TSSKPNIIIIL
+57 TSSKPNIIVVL

-81 GGMANGQFK
+81 GGMSNGNFK
-90 TPNIDKL
+90 TPNIDNL

-107 YSSSPVCSPSRA
+107 YSSSPICSPSRA

-141 MKAISVFSK
+141 MKAISLFSK
-150 KNGIADGIYYDN
+150 KNEVADGIYYDK
-162 REENIIAID
+162 REENIIDIE
-171 QMGIPQ
+171 QMGLPQ
-177 SEKTIPE
+177 SEKTIAE

-201 GHGKDFLPRKH
+201 GHANDFLPRKH

-219 MDQGSLFLP
+219 IDQGSLFLP
-228 ENDKNVINAKLD
+228 EDDKNVINAKLE

-262 RMNPDGHLTDYLTDE
+262 RMNPDGHLTDYLTNE

-314 FIKNHEERVLA
+314 FIENHDERVLA

-340 VLKENNMDDNTI
+340 VLKKNNIDDNTI

-393 YPNKIPKGSAYNGRV
+393 YPNKIPKGTTYNGRV
-408 SNLDIFSTAASL
+408 SNLDILSTVASV
-420 AGIDINRNDLQ
+420 AGVDMDRNDLKE
-431 QIQFD
+431 IEFD
-436 GVNILPYLSG
+436 GANVLPYLIG
-446 EKEGEPDRV
+446 ENEGEPQRV
-455 LFNKSGDYSFLIKDG
+455 LFNKSGNYSFIIKEG

-477 IQNKKWLYNLNED
+477 VQNKKWLYNLKED
-490 PTEQINLIES
+490 PTEQINLIKS
-500 DLEKLNELGKILN
+500 DLEKLNELEKILN

-539 ETVIKNDEY
+539 ETVNKNDEY

>member
-1 MRHKF
+1 MRKNF
-6 LKFLPS
+6 FKLIIV
-12 FILIVIAIGI
+12 FILIAVAIGI

-35 GDIKNPTYENI
+35 SNLKNPTIENVKI
-46 QINWEDGPKTR
+46 EWENGPETR
-57 TSSKPNIIIIL
+57 TNFKPNIIVVL

-81 GGMANGQFK
+81 GGMSNGNFK
-90 TPNIDKL
+90 TPNIDNL
-97 ANDGVLCTNG
+97 AKDGVLCTNG
-107 YSSSPVCSPSRA
+107 YSSSPICSPSRA

-141 MKAISVFSK
+141 MKAISLFSK
-150 KNGIADGIYYDN
+150 KNEVADGIYYDK
-162 REENIIAID
+162 REENIIDIE
-171 QMGIPQ
+171 QMGLPQ
-177 SEKTIPE
+177 SEKTIAE

-201 GHGKDFLPRKH
+201 GHSKDFLPRKH

-219 MDQGSLFLP
+219 IDQGSLFLP
-228 ENDKNVINAKLD
+228 EDDKNVINAKLE
-240 FDPIDKVLWGNLPYA
+240 FDPIDKILWGNLPYG

-262 RMNPDGHLTDYLTDE
+262 RMNPDGHLTDYLTNE
-277 AVKVI
+277 AVKAI

-314 FIKNHEERVLA
+314 FIENHEERVLA

-340 VLKENNMDDNTI
+340 VLKKNNIDENTI

-380 HFEGGVHVPFIVS
+380 HFEGGVHVPFMVS
-393 YPNKIPKGSAYNGRV
+393 YPNKIPKGTTYSGRV
-408 SNLDIFSTAASL
+408 SSLDILSTVASV
-420 AGIDINRNDLQ
+420 AGVDMNRNDLKE
-431 QIQFD
+431 IEFD
-436 GVNILPYLSG
+436 GTNVLPYLIG
-446 EKEGEPDRV
+446 EKEGEPERV
-455 LFNKSGDYSFLIKDG
+455 LFNKSGNYSFIIKEG

-477 IQNKKWLYNLNED
+477 VQNKKWLYNLNED
-490 PTEQINLIES
+490 PTEQINLIKS
-500 DLEKLNELGKILN
+500 DLKKLNKLEKILN

-539 ETVIKNDEY
+539 EKVNKNDEY

>member
-1 MRHKF
+1 MKRKFYKF
-6 LKFLPS
+6 LLS
-12 FILIVIAIGI
+12 FVLIVVAIGI

-35 GDIKNPTYENI
+35 NNFTNPTYENVAI
-46 QINWEDGPKTR
+46 EWENGPISR
-57 TSSKPNIIIIL
+57 TNSKPNIIVVL

-81 GGMANGQFK
+81 GGMANGKFK

-97 ANDGVLCTNG
+97 ASDGVLCTNG

-141 MKAISVFSK
+141 MKAVNVFSK
-150 KNGIADGIYYDN
+150 KNEVVDGIYHND
-162 REENIIAID
+162 RSENIIDIE

-177 SEKTIPE
+177 SERTIAE

-201 GHGKDFLPRKH
+201 GHAKDFLPRRH

-228 ENDKNVINAKLD
+228 EDDDDVVNAKID
-240 FDPIDKVLWGNLPYA
+240 FDPIDKLLWGNLPYA
-255 VNFNEGP
+255 VNFNEGTRIKP
-262 RMNPDGHLTDYLTDE
+262 EGHLTDYLTNE
-277 AVKVI
+277 AVKAI

-314 FIKNHEERVLA
+314 FIENHEERVLA

-340 VLKENNMDDNTI
+340 VLKKNNIDDNTI

-361 PGYIGLPDLNK
+361 PGYIGLPHLNK

-380 HFEGGVHVPFIVS
+380 HFEGGVHIPYIVS
-393 YPNKIPKGSAYNGRV
+393 YPNKIPKGKIYDGRV
-408 SNLDIFSTAASL
+408 SNLDIFSTVASV
-420 AGIDINRNDLQ
+420 AGVDLNRNDLRD
-431 QIQFD
+431 IKFD

-446 EKEGEPDRV
+446 GNEGEPERI
-455 LFNKSGDYSFLIKDG
+455 LFNKSGDYSFLIKEG

-477 IQNKKWLYNLNED
+477 VQNKKWLYNLNQD
-490 PTEQINLIES
+490 PTEQLNLSES
-500 DLEKLNELGKILN
+500 NFTKLNELEEILN
-513 KKLSEQVKP
+513 NKLSEQVKP

-539 ETVIKNDEY
+539 EKVNKTDEY

>member
-1 MRHKF
+1 MKRKFYKF
-6 LKFLPS
+6 LLS
-12 FILIVIAIGI
+12 FVLIVVAIGI

-35 GDIKNPTYENI
+35 SNFTNPTYENVAI
-46 QINWEDGPKTR
+46 EWENGPISR
-57 TSSKPNIIIIL
+57 TNSKPNIIVVL

-81 GGMANGQFK
+81 GGMANGKFK

-97 ANDGVLCTNG
+97 ASDGVLCTNG

-141 MKAISVFSK
+141 MKAVNVFSK
-150 KNGIADGIYYDN
+150 KNEVVDGIYHND
-162 REENIIAID
+162 RSENIIDIE

-177 SEKTIPE
+177 SERTIAE

-201 GHGKDFLPRKH
+201 GHAKDFLPRRH

-228 ENDKNVINAKLD
+228 EDDDDVVNAKID
-240 FDPIDKVLWGNLPYA
+240 FDPIDKLLWGNLPYA
-255 VNFNEGP
+255 VNFNEGTRIKP
-262 RMNPDGHLTDYLTDE
+262 EGHLTDYLTNE
-277 AVKVI
+277 AVKAI

-314 FIKNHEERVLA
+314 FIENHEERVLA

-340 VLKENNMDDNTI
+340 VLKKNNIHDNTI

-380 HFEGGVHVPFIVS
+380 HFEGGVHIPYIVS
-393 YPNKIPKGSAYNGRV
+393 YPNKIPKGKIYDGRV
-408 SNLDIFSTAASL
+408 SNLDIFSTVASV
-420 AGIDINRNDLQ
+420 AGVDLNRNDLRD
-431 QIQFD
+431 IKFD
-436 GVNILPYLSG
+436 GVNIPPYLSG
-446 EKEGEPDRV
+446 GNEGEPERI
-455 LFNKSGDYSFLIKDG
+455 LFNKSGDYSFLIKEG

-477 IQNKKWLYNLNED
+477 VQNKKWLYNLNQD
-490 PTEQINLIES
+490 PTEQLNLSES
-500 DLEKLNELGKILN
+500 NFTKLNELEEILN
-513 KKLSEQVKP
+513 NKLSEQVKP

-539 ETVIKNDEY
+539 EKVNKTDEY

>member
-1 MRHKF
+1 MRKNF
-6 LKFLPS
+6 FRLLIV
-12 FILIVIAIGI
+12 FILIVVAIGI

-35 GDIKNPTYENI
+35 SNLKNPTIENVKI
-46 QINWEDGPKTR
+46 EWENGPETR
-57 TSSKPNIIIIL
+57 TNFKPNIIVVL

-81 GGMANGQFK
+81 GGMSNGNFK
-90 TPNIDKL
+90 TPNIDNL
-97 ANDGVLCTNG
+97 AKDGVLCTNG
-107 YSSSPVCSPSRA
+107 YSSSPICSPSRA

-141 MKAISVFSK
+141 MKAISLFSK
-150 KNGIADGIYYDN
+150 KNEVADGIYYDK
-162 REENIIAID
+162 REENIIDIE
-171 QMGIPQ
+171 QMGLPQ
-177 SEKTIPE
+177 SEKTIAE

-201 GHGKDFLPRKH
+201 GHANDFLPRKH

-219 MDQGSLFLP
+219 IDQGSLFLP
-228 ENDKNVINAKLD
+228 EDDKNVINAKLE

-262 RMNPDGHLTDYLTDE
+262 RMNPDGHLTDYLTNE

-314 FIKNHEERVLA
+314 FIENHDERVLA

-340 VLKENNMDDNTI
+340 VLKKNNIDDNTI

-393 YPNKIPKGSAYNGRV
+393 YPNKIPKGITYNGRV
-408 SNLDIFSTAASL
+408 SNLDILSTVASV
-420 AGIDINRNDLQ
+420 AGVDMDRNDLKE
-431 QIQFD
+431 IEFD
-436 GVNILPYLSG
+436 GVNVLPYLIG
-446 EKEGEPDRV
+446 ENEGEPERV
-455 LFNKSGDYSFLIKDG
+455 LFNKSGNYSFIIKEG

-477 IQNKKWLYNLNED
+477 VQNKKWLYNLNED
-490 PTEQINLIES
+490 PTEQINLIKS
-500 DLEKLNELGKILN
+500 DLKKLNELEKILN

-539 ETVIKNDEY
+539 ETVNNNDEY

>member
-177 SEKTIPE
+177 SEKTIAE

-500 DLEKLNELGKILN
+500 YPEKLNELGKILN
-513 KKLSEQVKP
+513 KKISEQVKP

>member
-1 MRHKF
+1 MRKIFFRF
-6 LKFLPS
+6 LIV
-12 FILIVIAIGI
+12 FILIVVAIGI

-35 GDIKNPTYENI
+35 SYLKNPTIENVTI
-46 QINWEDGPKTR
+46 EWENGPETR
-57 TSSKPNIIIIL
+57 TNFKPNIIVVL

-81 GGMANGQFK
+81 GGMSNGNFK
-90 TPNIDKL
+90 TPNIDNL

-107 YSSSPVCSPSRA
+107 YSSSPICSPSRA

-141 MKAISVFSK
+141 MKAISLFSK
-150 KNGIADGIYYDN
+150 KNEVADGIYYDK
-162 REENIIAID
+162 REENIIDIE
-171 QMGIPQ
+171 QMGLPQ
-177 SEKTIPE
+177 SEKTIAE

-201 GHGKDFLPRKH
+201 GHANDFLPRKH

-219 MDQGSLFLP
+219 IDQGSLFLP
-228 ENDKNVINAKLD
+228 EDDKNVINAKLE

-262 RMNPDGHLTDYLTDE
+262 RMNPDGHLTDYLTNE
-277 AVKVI
+277 AVKAI

-314 FIKNHEERVLA
+314 FIENHDERVLA

-340 VLKENNMDDNTI
+340 VLKKNNIDDNTI

-393 YPNKIPKGSAYNGRV
+393 YPNKIPKGTTYKGRV
-408 SNLDIFSTAASL
+408 SNLDILSTVASV
-420 AGIDINRNDLQ
+420 AGVDMNRNDLKE
-431 QIQFD
+431 IEFD
-436 GVNILPYLSG
+436 GANVLPYLIG
-446 EKEGEPDRV
+446 ENEGEPQRV
-455 LFNKSGDYSFLIKDG
+455 LFNKSGNYSFIIKEG

-477 IQNKKWLYNLNED
+477 VQNKKWLYNLNED
-490 PTEQINLIES
+490 PTEQINLIKS
-500 DLEKLNELGKILN
+500 DLKKLNELEKILN

-539 ETVIKNDEY
+539 ETVNKNDEY

>member
-1 MRHKF
+1 MRKLFKF
-6 LKFLPS
+6 LLIFV
-12 FILIVIAIGI
+12 LIVATIGI

-35 GDIKNPTYENI
+35 GQIKNPTQKNIPIEWEN
-46 QINWEDGPKTR
+46 GPKTR
-57 TSSKPNIIIIL
+57 TSSKPNIIVVL

-81 GGMANGQFK
+81 GGMSNGNFK

-97 ANDGVLCTNG
+97 ASDGVLCTNG

-141 MKAISVFSK
+141 MKAISLFSK
-150 KNGIADGIYYDN
+150 KNEVVDGVYHKD
-162 REENIIAID
+162 RSENIIDIE
-171 QMGIPQ
+171 QMGLPQ
-177 SEKTIPE
+177 SEKTIAE

-201 GHGKDFLPRKH
+201 GHANDFLPRKH

-228 ENDKNVINAKLD
+228 EDDENVINAKLE

-262 RMNPDGHLTDYLTDE
+262 RIKPDGHLTDYLTNE

-314 FIKNHEERVLA
+314 FIESHDERVLA

-340 VLKENNMDDNTI
+340 VLKKNNIDDNTI

-393 YPNKIPKGSAYNGRV
+393 YPNKIPKGTTYNGRV
-408 SNLDIFSTAASL
+408 SNLDILSTVASV
-420 AGIDINRNDLQ
+420 AGVDMNRNDLKD
-431 QIQFD
+431 IAFD
-436 GVNILPYLSG
+436 GANIIPYLSG
-446 EKEGEPDRV
+446 ENEGEPERI
-455 LFNKSGDYSFLIKDG
+455 LFNKSGNYSFIIKEG

-477 IQNKKWLYNLNED
+477 VQNKKWLYNLNED
-490 PTEQINLIES
+490 PTEQINLFKS
-500 DLEKLNELGKILN
+500 DLEKLNELELILSN
-513 KKLSEQVKP
+513 KLSEQVKP

-539 ETVIKNDEY
+539 EKVNNTDEY